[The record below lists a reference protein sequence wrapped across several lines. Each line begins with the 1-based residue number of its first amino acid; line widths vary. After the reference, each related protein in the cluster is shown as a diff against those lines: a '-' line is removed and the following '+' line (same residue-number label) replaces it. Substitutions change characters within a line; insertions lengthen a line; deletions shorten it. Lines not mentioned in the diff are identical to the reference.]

1 MGLKNIDME
10 SVIRRVA
17 ERRIEEAMREGKFD
31 HLSGAGKPLDLEPMP
46 ASEDARLLWWALRLM
61 KQNDVVPN
69 EVRWRKQL
77 DGLRERIDA
86 VTSESGLKALVAA
99 YNQVVRQVNS
109 HGVGLL
115 PAPVTMLSLDEE
127 LRKLRGRLK

>member
-1 MGLKNIDME
+1 MNFKNVDME

-17 ERRIEEAMREGKFD
+17 ERRIEEGMREGKFD
-31 HLSGAGKPLDLEPMP
+31 HLAGEGKPLDLEPMP

-69 EVRWRKQL
+69 DVRWRKQL

-86 VTSESGLKALVAA
+86 VTGESGLKALVAA
-99 YNQVVRQVNS
+99 YNQIVRQVNS

-115 PAPVTMLSLDEE
+115 PAPVTMLSLEEE
-127 LRKLRGRLK
+127 LRKLRERGR